1 MPRSTCYLC
10 CEYFSDYM
18 VYMFKYDS
26 THGQFKGSVE
36 AKDGKLVINGNAI
49 TIFGERL
56 VGKRRKN
63 YRTSYNMEVVYLNI
77 FDFVYFLIISFRQL
91 LTLKRTK
98 IDLIICTYI

>member
-1 MPRSTCYLC
+1 
-10 CEYFSDYM
+10 M

-98 IDLIICTYI
+98 IDLIICIFDIYAISRYI